1 LEIPLDL
8 NGNVAISYFAG
19 LQEKAKAGMEGEI
32 RMVARMDTDAQR
44 TVYLEGVAEHRGRRA
59 AAELRRKVWA
69 WMKAEEVF
77 RVEHE
82 QQELFA

>member
-1 LEIPLDL
+1 VIPLDL

-19 LQEKAKAGMEGEI
+19 LQAQAKAGMEGEI
-32 RMVARMDTDAQR
+32 RMVARMGTDEAR
-44 TVYLEGVAEHRGRRA
+44 AEYLAGVAEHRGGNA

-69 WMKAEEVF
+69 HMKAEEVF

-82 QQELFA
+82 QKELFA